1 MSLFRSDS
9 GSLVAS
15 IDRSMGR
22 IEFALDGTI
31 TDANAT
37 FLALVGYSLDELR
50 GRKHA
55 QLMPEAERDGAAYRE
70 FWDGLRRGEF
80 RSGEFRRIAKDG
92 RSIWIQASYNPVLD
106 RRGRPFKVVKFAAD
120 ISAQTQ
126 RNAFYEA
133 QIAAINRS
141 QAVIHFTPEGTITDA
156 NDKFLEA
163 MGYRLDEIR
172 GRHHSLF
179 VDSEEAAGADYATFW
194 TALGAGQYRAGE
206 FRRIAKGGREVW
218 IYGSYNP
225 IFDSEGRPCAV
236 VKFASDVTAQ
246 VADRLRRAEGQRA
259 IQSELGDITLAMSD
273 VTRQAKETADAVAVT
288 SGNVQAVAAGSEEF
302 AASISEISRHA
313 AQAKGASDEAVI
325 RAEEA
330 SGIVVG
336 LTSAAERIGEVVS
349 VIRSIADQTNL
360 LALNAAIE
368 AARAG
373 EQGRGFAVVADEVR
387 KLAERTSN
395 ATTEIRDMIAA
406 MHSETDR
413 AVESMNSTREAVE
426 SGVERAARVAEEI
439 GGIEAGMQRAA
450 ERVREIAEATQ
461 EQSAATTALAQ
472 SAEQASEVVQNTDE
486 AIQRTSA
493 TLSQIGR
500 ASDHLGELVG
510 RFKL

>member
-1 MSLFRSDS
+1 MFRSDS

-37 FLALVGYSLDELR
+37 FLALIGYSLDELR

-55 QLMPEAERDGAAYRE
+55 QLMPEAERDDAAYRE

-179 VDSEEAAGADYATFW
+179 VDSEEAAGAEYATFW

-236 VKFASDVTAQ
+236 VKFASDVTTQ

-360 LALNAAIE
+360 LALNATIE

-373 EQGRGFAVVADEVR
+373 QAGRGFAVVATEV
-387 KLAERTSN
+387 KALASQSSR
-395 ATTEIRDMIAA
+395 ATEDIGHQIAA
-406 MHSETDR
+406 VQDSTNR
-413 AVESMNSTREAVE
+413 AVEAIRAIAATIGNLSEISMSVSSAVTEQAAVTQEISTNMQV
-426 SGVERAARVAEEI
+426 AARSVDA
-439 GGIEAGMQRAA
+439 
-450 ERVREIAEATQ
+450 VRRNAQGIAEAAGEIDGSVQKVT
-461 EQSAATTALAQ
+461 SAAR
-472 SAEQASEVVQNTDE
+472 
-486 AIQRTSA
+486 AI
-493 TLSQIGR
+493 G
-500 ASDHLGELVG
+500 
-510 RFKL
+510 

>member
-1 MSLFRSDS
+1 
-9 GSLVAS
+9 
-15 IDRSMGR
+15 MGR

-37 FLALVGYSLDELR
+37 FLALIGYSLDELR

-55 QLMPEAERDGAAYRE
+55 QLMPEAERDGAAYRA

-80 RSGEFRRIAKDG
+80 RSGEFQRIAKDG

-225 IFDSEGRPCAV
+225 IFDNEGRPCAV

-360 LALNAAIE
+360 LALNATIE

-373 EQGRGFAVVADEVR
+373 QAGRGFAVVATEV
-387 KLAERTSN
+387 KALASQSSR
-395 ATTEIRDMIAA
+395 ATEDIGHQIAA
-406 MHSETDR
+406 VQDSTSR
-413 AVESMNSTREAVE
+413 AVEAIRAIATTIGNLSEISMSVSSAVTEQAAVTQEISTNMQV
-426 SGVERAARVAEEI
+426 AARSVDA
-439 GGIEAGMQRAA
+439 
-450 ERVREIAEATQ
+450 VRRNAQGIAEAAGEIDGSVQKVT
-461 EQSAATTALAQ
+461 SAAR
-472 SAEQASEVVQNTDE
+472 
-486 AIQRTSA
+486 AI
-493 TLSQIGR
+493 G
-500 ASDHLGELVG
+500 
-510 RFKL
+510 